1 MKRLLYIFI
10 HSLCFPLLAISSFMA
25 NAAIREVRPE
35 ISTTVSVLDSLS
47 RTPLLLHFRQNRSLV
62 EYDYMDNPRTL
73 ESFSVLFADSLSAV
87 YVDTIT
93 IFSYASPEGD
103 ARHNLTLARQRAIAV
118 KGYLLWKYPHL
129 DRERLL
135 IDPVGEDWGKLR
147 ELVVSDDSVPDR
159 EDVLQLLDEISDRD
173 RCKVLL
179 KKLNCGYAYRYI
191 SKRLLPQL
199 RNAAVCL
206 VKLKAV
212 QPDFVA
218 EYDSVLN
225 HVDQKESTI
234 PYSQTCQQ
242 SMPDWQSTPDQ
253 CSLPLLQP
261 ASSSP
266 EQRRASRPLFA
277 LKTNLLFDLAI
288 SPNIE
293 LELPLGRRER
303 WSLNAEWIFPWWLID
318 HDKYCLQLL
327 SGGLEARYWLGKR
340 MNRRAL
346 TGHFFGFYAGGG
358 KYDLQ
363 WEEKGYQG
371 EFYIASG
378 ISYGYA
384 LPIARNLNL
393 EFCIGIGLLQTN
405 YKHYR
410 TINDYHTLLWQSNGS
425 YTWFGPTKAKI
436 SFVWVLGRK
445 VKGGER

>member
-1 MKRLLYIFI
+1 MKKRIIIIISSIYLLLLPSTAFANGITEADTLLCTRDSSCRESLLLYFRFNQLVIDNDYMENYKTLGAFHALLSNGIAVSLIDTIFI
-10 HSLCFPLLAISSFMA
+10 TA
-25 NAAIREVRPE
+25 
-35 ISTTVSVLDSLS
+35 
-47 RTPLLLHFRQNRSLV
+47 
-62 EYDYMDNPRTL
+62 
-73 ESFSVLFADSLSAV
+73 
-87 YVDTIT
+87 
-93 IFSYASPEGD
+93 YASPEGD
-103 ARHNLTLARQRAIAV
+103 KTYNIRLAERRAEVV
-118 KGYLLWKYPHL
+118 KNYLSEKYPIL
-129 DRERLL
+129 ERPR
-135 IDPVGEDWGKLR
+135 ICTDPRGENWTGLR
-147 ELVVSDDSVPDR
+147 RMIEDDNSVPDR
-159 EDVLQLLDEISDRD
+159 EEVLMILDHVKDLN
-173 RCKVLL
+173 RCKDLL
-179 KKLNCGYAYRYI
+179 KRLNCGYAYKYI
-191 SKRLLPQL
+191 QEHILPGL
-199 RNAAVCL
+199 RNATVCT
-206 VKLKAV
+206 V
-212 QPDFVA
+212 QMKTLHASTLNLQISDKQKPVIEEESGTFGNPGRIDVYKP
-218 EYDSVLN
+218 EMTKYSVF
-225 HVDQKESTI
+225 HSF
-234 PYSQTCQQ
+234 
-242 SMPDWQSTPDQ
+242 
-253 CSLPLLQP
+253 
-261 ASSSP
+261 
-266 EQRRASRPLFA
+266 RRPILA

-303 WSLNAEWIFPWWLID
+303 WSLNVEWIFPWWLID

-340 MNRRAL
+340 MNRRVL

-410 TINDYHTLLWQSNGS
+410 TINDYRTLLWQNNGN

>member
-25 NAAIREVRPE
+25 NAATREVRPE

-159 EDVLQLLDEISDRD
+159 EDVLCILDEIPDRD

-191 SKRLLPQL
+191 SKKLLPQL

-218 EYDSVLN
+218 EHDSVLN

-253 CSLPLLQP
+253 CSLPLLQS

-277 LKTNLLFDLAI
+277 LKTNLLFDHCHI
-288 SPNIE
+288 PE
-293 LELPLGRRER
+293 
-303 WSLNAEWIFPWWLID
+303 
-318 HDKYCLQLL
+318 H
-327 SGGLEARYWLGKR
+327 
-340 MNRRAL
+340 
-346 TGHFFGFYAGGG
+346 
-358 KYDLQ
+358 
-363 WEEKGYQG
+363 
-371 EFYIASG
+371 
-378 ISYGYA
+378 
-384 LPIARNLNL
+384 
-393 EFCIGIGLLQTN
+393 
-405 YKHYR
+405 
-410 TINDYHTLLWQSNGS
+410 
-425 YTWFGPTKAKI
+425 
-436 SFVWVLGRK
+436 
-445 VKGGER
+445 